1 MMEMFFKACEQF
13 PSGWTR
19 GRNGGLYLSQCVLH
33 TVIYIALN
41 HVVPYL
47 ATKKLFA
54 KKTVLMSLSLS
65 ERK

>member
-1 MMEMFFKACEQF
+1 MRQEQ
-13 PSGWTR
+13 
-19 GRNGGLYLSQCVLH
+19 NGVLYLSQCVLH

-54 KKTVLMSLSLS
+54 KLS
-65 ERK
+65 

>member
-19 GRNGGLYLSQCVLH
+19 GRNARFTSASQCVLH

-47 ATKKLFA
+47 ATKKLFE
-54 KKTVLMSLSLS
+54 KWS
-65 ERK
+65 